1 MKKLFMLLGCALSA
15 WMVNAQSWCGN
26 SYITV
31 NGTWYTADNE
41 YVQPAGKFDGAS
53 LGTFEKD
60 FTLGGELQAYPATDA
75 VAIMHYQIDSETP
88 QTISLPRTGTE
99 GNNSKHYGEG
109 TVSIADLDGG
119 QHTLS
124 VWFQAGDA
132 WDSNSSQNYVATFTV
147 AAMQFTLPGYVF
159 LGEDI
164 NFTVLYEGAI
174 DPVYTCSVKVPGA
187 DDFTT
192 LEGEVRTYTPQAAG
206 EYTFRVTVAESTAPE
221 TVLAQVEKTVMVR
234 ELPEPITVKVKVPAE
249 WGTTISLWC
258 WDEYDAGHWLYTTA
272 DGEWYTATLERLYPA
287 SFIVVNG
294 SDWPSGDNSQQTVD
308 VMGITASGCYEVG
321 AVDEAQQGKRVVTSV
336 DCGEEPGTGTGLDVM
351 ESHTTVLADGQGIQA
366 AFDGTQRVQL
376 YSVSGQL
383 LHDATCDA
391 AFAYPAAKGIYLLRI
406 GGEAYKVAVK

>member
-15 WMVNAQSWCGN
+15 WAVNAQDWCGN
-26 SYITV
+26 SFITV
-31 NGTWYTADNE
+31 NGLWYTGSNS
-41 YVQPAGKFDGAS
+41 YVHDGGKFHTAN
-53 LGTFEKD
+53 LGTFETD
-60 FTLGGELQAYPATDA
+60 FTLGGELQAYPATDVA
-75 VAIMHYQIDSETP
+75 AIMHYQIDSETP
-88 QTISLPRTGTE
+88 QTVSLPRTGTE
-99 GNNSKHYGEG
+99 ENNSKHSGEG
-109 TVSIADLDGG
+109 TVSIAGLDGG

-132 WDSNSSQNYVATFTV
+132 WDSNNSQNYVATFTV
-147 AAMQFTLPGYVF
+147 AAMQFTLPAYVF
-159 LGEDI
+159 LGEEI
-164 NFTVLYEGAI
+164 TLNAQYEGLTS
-174 DPVYTCSVKVPGA
+174 PVYTYSVKAPEA
-187 DDFTT
+187 DDFVVV
-192 LEGEVRTYTPQAAG
+192 EGATYTPEALG

-221 TVLAQVEKTVMVR
+221 TVLAQVEKAVMVR

-258 WDEYDAGHWLYTTA
+258 WDEYDTGRWIAATT

-294 SDWPSGDNSQQTVD
+294 SGWTSGDNSQQTVD

-351 ESHTTVLADGQGIQA
+351 GSHTTVLADGQGIQA

-406 GGEAYKVAVK
+406 GGETHKVAVK

>member
-1 MKKLFMLLGCALSA
+1 MKKVLSIVMALSMA
-15 WMVNAQSWCGN
+15 VSLFADVRRIYCKMEHGWWYSDGAVVAAHYWGRVGATSWPGVRMTPVDG
-26 SYITV
+26 STTMWYIDLDDTNTHIIFV
-31 NGTWYTADNE
+31 RVSGTDPLTDWGAKTADLTIPSDNNNLFTINS
-41 YVQPAGKFDGAS
+41 AGPVWGDPGCTGAWS
-53 LGTFEKD
+53 YYENVEP
-60 FTLGGELQAYPATDA
+60 TLWVD
-75 VAIMHYQIDSETP
+75 
-88 QTISLPRTGTE
+88 
-99 GNNSKHYGEG
+99 
-109 TVSIADLDGG
+109 
-119 QHTLS
+119 
-124 VWFQAGDA
+124 
-132 WDSNSSQNYVATFTV
+132 VATY
-147 AAMQFTLPGYVF
+147 AF
-159 LGEDI
+159 LGESVAL
-164 NFTVLYEGAI
+164 NARSENVTA
-174 DPVYTCSVKVPGA
+174 PVYTYSVKVPEA
-187 DDFTT
+187 TDFTP
-192 LEGEVRTYTPQAAG
+192 LETNSYKPEALGEH
-206 EYTFRVTVAESTAPE
+206 TFRVTVAESTAPA
-221 TVLAQVEKTVMVR
+221 TVLAEVEKTVMVR

-366 AFDGTQRVQL
+366 TFDGTQRVQL